1 MKITAVIPAY
11 NEQENVGELA
21 IRLKKSINDLQI
33 DSDIYFV
40 IQGDYSAV
48 TVLHDLNKRDNL
60 QIRWTY
66 FPEPLGVGPAF
77 RIGFE
82 HIASD
87 CTHILTMDAD
97 LNHQPEELAK
107 FVECMDQTDT
117 DIIVGS
123 RYIPGGSMDGMPLWK
138 FSLSRLVNDF
148 FSYTTALAIQDK
160 TSGYRLMTRA
170 VVEGVGTSTV
180 SHGFE
185 FYLEFLLHAHE
196 AGFTIREVP
205 IAYKVRVAGE
215 SKMRKL
221 ETLLHYVGVLWRIYF
236 VR

>member
-21 IRLKKSINDLQI
+21 LRLTKSINDLQI

-40 IQGDYSAV
+40 IQGDPAAV
-48 TVLHDLNKRDNL
+48 TILEDLNKRETL

-77 RIGFE
+77 RIGFQ
-82 HIASD
+82 HIAPD
-87 CTHILTMDAD
+87 CTHVLTMDAD
-97 LNHQPEELAK
+97 LNHQPEELSK
-107 FVECMDQTDT
+107 FVECMDDTST

-138 FSLSRLVNDF
+138 FGLSRLVNDF
-148 FSYTTALAIQDK
+148 FSYTTALVVRDK
-160 TSGYRLMTRA
+160 TSGYRLMKRA
-170 VVEGVGTSTV
+170 VVDGVGTSTV
-180 SHGFE
+180 SRGFE

-196 AGFTIREVP
+196 AGFNICEVP
-205 IAYKVRVAGE
+205 IAYKVRVAGV

-221 ETLLHYVGVLWRIYF
+221 ETILHYVGVLWRTYF

>member
-1 MKITAVIPAY
+1 MKITVVIPAY
-11 NEQENVGELA
+11 NEQGNVVELA
-21 IRLKKSINDLQI
+21 ERLTQSIHELQI
-33 DSDIYFV
+33 DADIYFV
-40 IQGDYSAV
+40 IQGDNSAV
-48 TVLHDLNKRDNL
+48 TLLDDLKKRETLH
-60 QIRWTY
+60 IRWNY

-77 RIGFE
+77 RIGFQ
-82 HIASD
+82 HIAPD
-87 CTHILTMDAD
+87 CTHILTMDGD
-97 LNHQPEELAK
+97 LNHQPEELVK
-107 FVECMDQTDT
+107 FVECMDQTGA

-160 TSGYRLMTRA
+160 TSGYRLMKRA
-170 VVEGVGTSTV
+170 VVEGVGNSTV
-180 SHGFE
+180 SRGFE
-185 FYLEFLLHAHE
+185 FYLEFLLHAHK
-196 AGFTIREVP
+196 AGFSISEVP

-221 ETLLHYVGVLWRIYF
+221 ETLLHYFGVLWRTYF